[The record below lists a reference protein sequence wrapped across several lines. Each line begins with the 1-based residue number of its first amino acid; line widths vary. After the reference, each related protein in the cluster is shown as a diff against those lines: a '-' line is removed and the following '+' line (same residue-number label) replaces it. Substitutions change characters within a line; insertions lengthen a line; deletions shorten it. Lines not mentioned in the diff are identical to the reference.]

1 MPKALPPIKLELKN
15 IKTFRGR
22 EGYGLNADLL
32 VNGQKVCFVRDAGD
46 GGCFDYDICGDTDEE
61 RKTNRATLQ
70 LVEGYAKSLPK
81 RLYGGGMEG
90 EFQPDLETLINDLF
104 EEKEGDKEKKK
115 MIKKMANTLMWG
127 VPNDTTY
134 KQVKFKMNFVPAHRV
149 QLQKYIDEKVKPTLK
164 KGEVIFNTNLQALG
178 IVI

>member
-46 GGCFDYDICGDTDEE
+46 GGEFSYDIYGTTDEE

-81 RLYGGGMEG
+81 RPLGHGMEG
-90 EFQPDLETLINDLF
+90 EFQPDLATLIDDLF
-104 EEKEGDKEKKK
+104 EEKESAKEKKK
-115 MIKKMANTLMWG
+115 MEKKMANTIMWG
-127 VPNDTTY
+127 VPNGTTY
-134 KQVKFKMNFVPAHRV
+134 KQVKFKMNFVPAHAP
-149 QLQKYIDEKVKPTLK
+149 QLQKYIDEKVKPNLK
-164 KGEVIFNTNLQALG
+164 EGEVIFNTNLQALG
-178 IVI
+178 VIL